1 MRRAY
6 AAGRSRQPA
15 TKKVAAAKLALTK
28 ANALHYKE
36 PAKEKTAMDNKQI
49 ANYLKQAEAS
59 LKRKINGENNP
70 LIKEILE
77 KDIRELT
84 EYITGL
90 LADKKKG
97 A

>member
-1 MRRAY
+1 
-6 AAGRSRQPA
+6 
-15 TKKVAAAKLALTK
+15 
-28 ANALHYKE
+28 
-36 PAKEKTAMDNKQI
+36 MDNKQI